1 MAPRS
6 ILADALRLLLGEAD
20 LGVRARLAGAMLL
33 VIAGALLTALAP
45 LALKALV
52 NALAASAAQA
62 TPTTPMAPTA
72 PTGLPLSTLALGGVY
87 LLALCGGRLLAEVRL
102 LLTSTAE
109 QGLSARLGRRF
120 FGHVLALPLAFH
132 VGRHTG
138 ALVQGMRLATAGCQ
152 LLIVTLVNG
161 VAPVLVEVVAVLA
174 VLVHLEQPALVA
186 SFAVS
191 AVAYLS
197 VCGIGALRLQ
207 ARARAV
213 SEASLGSH
221 ATLAD
226 SLINVE
232 AIKCFNAEHGSR
244 AQFAAA
250 SAELEACWAHLHRQR
265 ARTGLVVTATFA
277 VSMAATLAIAAH
289 ALGRGTLSIGG
300 FVLVTVYMLQ
310 LVRPLEMLG
319 AAARDVA
326 QALEFIRPLLDVLRL
341 PTEAATEGAAP
352 RPIATATAAAAAR
365 REAPLPRAGARAALP
380 SPGDAG
386 LSLRGVHLAYAGG
399 PPVLRGLDLE
409 IAAGRT
415 VAIVGASGSGKT
427 SIVRLLLRLYAPQ
440 SGRIL
445 LGGLPIDALPVRE
458 LRAAIGLVPQ
468 DTVLF
473 NASIAVNIGIG
484 KPGAQRREIE
494 EAARQAQLH
503 DFILSLP
510 DGYDTQVGERG
521 LKLSGGER
529 QRAAIARAVLKR
541 PRIFVFDEATSMLD
555 SQTEAAL
562 LQDLK
567 QVCQGRTT
575 LIVAHRLSTVQHADE
590 IVVLDKGRVAERGS
604 HAALCA
610 AGGIYA
616 RLWRAQMRR
625 DPAGRSPAAAT
636 VSTPGC
642 HLTGG
647 SLLRG
652 PGASGLNSIRIGVQD
667 SSHGADP

>member
-1 MAPRS
+1 MAPRG
-6 ILADALRLLLGEAD
+6 ILADALRLLHGEAD

-52 NALAASAAQA
+52 DALAASAALA
-62 TPTTPMAPTA
+62 ALAAPMRPMAPTA
-72 PTGLPLSTLALGGVY
+72 PASLPPSTLALGGVY

-102 LLTSTAE
+102 LRTNTAE
-109 QGLSARLGRRF
+109 QGLSARLGHRF

-132 VGRHTG
+132 VGGQSG
-138 ALVQGMRLATAGCQ
+138 ALVQGLRQATAGCQ
-152 LLIVTLVNG
+152 LLVVTLVNS

-174 VLVHLEQPALVA
+174 ILLHLEQPALVL

-191 AVAYLS
+191 AVAYLT
-197 VCGIGALRLQ
+197 VCGSGALRLQ

-232 AIKCFNAEHGSR
+232 AIKCFNAERGSR

-250 SAELEACWAHLHRQR
+250 SAALEACWAHLHRQR
-265 ARTGLVVTATFA
+265 ARAGLAVIATFA

-289 ALGRGTLSIGG
+289 ALGRGALSIGS

-341 PTEAATEGAAP
+341 PTEAAMEGATP
-352 RPIATATAAAAAR
+352 RPIASTTATATAAATATAR
-365 REAPLPRAGARAALP
+365 LEAPLPRAGAGATLP
-380 SPGDAG
+380 FPGDAG

-409 IAAGRT
+409 IPAGLT

-440 SGRIL
+440 SGCIL
-445 LGGLPIDALPVRE
+445 LGGLPIDALPVGE

-473 NASIAVNIGIG
+473 NASIAANIGIG
-484 KPGAQRREIE
+484 RPGAQGLEIE
-494 EAARQAQLH
+494 EAARQAKLH
-503 DFILSLP
+503 DFIMSLP

-521 LKLSGGER
+521 QKLSGGER
-529 QRAAIARAVLKR
+529 QRVAIARAVLKR

-555 SQTEAAL
+555 SQTEAVL

-590 IVVLDKGRVAERGS
+590 IVVLDKGRVTERGS

-610 AGGIYA
+610 AGGSYS
-616 RLWRAQMRR
+616 RLWRAQMGR
-625 DPAGRSPAAAT
+625 DPAQRSPAAAT

-647 SLLRG
+647 LSPATRCWV
-652 PGASGLNSIRIGVQD
+652 PPVKS
-667 SSHGADP
+667 

>member
-1 MAPRS
+1 MPLS
-6 ILADALRLLLGEAD
+6 GILADTLRLLLDEASSHI
-20 LGVRARLAGAMLL
+20 RARLGAAMLL
-33 VIAGALLTALAP
+33 VIAGALLSAMAP

-52 NALAASAAQA
+52 DALAA
-62 TPTTPMAPTA
+62 PGAPAGLA
-72 PTGLPLSTLALGGVY
+72 PSTLALGGVY
-87 LLALCGGRLLAEVRL
+87 LLALCSGRLFAELRL
-102 LLTSTAE
+102 LLTATAE

-120 FGHVLALPLAFH
+120 FGHVLALPMAFH
-132 VGRHTG
+132 VGRQTG
-138 ALVQGMRLATAGCQ
+138 ALVQSLRQATAGCQ

-161 VAPVLVEVVAVLA
+161 VAPVLIEVVAVLV
-174 VLVHLEQPALVA
+174 VLLHLQQPALVL
-186 SFAVS
+186 SFAAS
-191 AVAYLS
+191 AATYLS

-213 SEASLGSH
+213 SEASLGTH

-232 AIKCFNAEHGSR
+232 AIKCFNAECGSC

-250 SAELEACWAHLHRQR
+250 SGELEACWAQLHRQR
-265 ARTGLVVTATFA
+265 ARTGLAVTATFA
-277 VSMAATLAIAAH
+277 VSMAASLAIAAH

-300 FVLVTVYMLQ
+300 FVLVTVYLLQ

-326 QALEFIRPLLDVLRL
+326 QALEFVRPLLEVLRL
-341 PTEAATEGAAP
+341 PTEAAMQGAAP
-352 RPIATATAAAAAR
+352 PPTAAVH
-365 REAPLPRAGARAALP
+365 RESPLPRTGASAALP
-380 SPGDAG
+380 EPGDTG

-440 SGRIL
+440 SGCIL
-445 LGGLPIDALPVRE
+445 LGGSPIDALPVVE

-484 KPGAQRREIE
+484 RPGAHRREIE

-503 DFILSLP
+503 DFIMSLP
-510 DGYDTQVGERG
+510 CGYDTQVGERG

-529 QRAAIARAVLKR
+529 QRVAIARAVLKR
-541 PRIFVFDEATSMLD
+541 PRIYVFDEATSMLD
-555 SQTEAAL
+555 SQTEAVI

-567 QVCQGRTT
+567 QVCQERTT

-610 AGGIYA
+610 AGGSYA
-616 RLWRAQMRR
+616 RLWHAQMGH
-625 DPAGRSPAAAT
+625 DPAQRGPAALA
-636 VSTPGC
+636 V
-642 HLTGG
+642 
-647 SLLRG
+647 
-652 PGASGLNSIRIGVQD
+652 AK
-667 SSHGADP
+667 A

>member
-1 MAPRS
+1 MAPS
-6 ILADALRLLLGEAD
+6 GILGDTLRLLLGEAD

-52 NALAASAAQA
+52 DALAASAAQA

-72 PTGLPLSTLALGGVY
+72 PTSLPPSTLALGGVY
-87 LLALCGGRLLAEVRL
+87 LLALCGGRLLAELRL
-102 LLTSTAE
+102 LLTNTGE
-109 QGLSARLGRRF
+109 QSLSARLGRRF

-138 ALVQGMRLATAGCQ
+138 ALVQGMRLSTAGCQ
-152 LLIVTLVNG
+152 LLVVTLVNG

-174 VLVHLEQPALVA
+174 VLLHLEQPALVL
-186 SFAVS
+186 SFAAS

-213 SEASLGSH
+213 SEASLGSQ

-232 AIKCFNAEHGSR
+232 TIKCFNAECGSC

-250 SAELEACWAHLHRQR
+250 SGELEACWAQLHRQR
-265 ARTGLVVTATFA
+265 ARAGLAVTATFA
-277 VSMAATLAIAAH
+277 VSMAASLAIAAH

-300 FVLVTVYMLQ
+300 FVLVTVYLLQ

-326 QALEFIRPLLDVLRL
+326 QALEFVRPLLEVLRL
-341 PTEAATEGAAP
+341 PTEAAMPGVPPPPNAAVHL
-352 RPIATATAAAAAR
+352 
-365 REAPLPRAGARAALP
+365 EAPLPRTGARATLP
-380 SPGDAG
+380 VPGDAG

-399 PPVLRGLDLE
+399 PAVLQGLDLD

-445 LGGLPIDALPVRE
+445 LGGSPIDALPVGE

-484 KPGAQRREIE
+484 RPGAQRREIE

-503 DFILSLP
+503 DFIMSLP
-510 DGYDTQVGERG
+510 CGYDTRVGERG

-529 QRAAIARAVLKR
+529 QRVAIARAVLKR
-541 PRIFVFDEATSMLD
+541 PRIYVFDEATSMLD
-555 SQTEAAL
+555 SQTEAVL

-567 QVCQGRTT
+567 QVCRGCTT
-575 LIVAHRLSTVQHADE
+575 VIVAHRLSTVQHAEE

-610 AGGIYA
+610 AGGSYA
-616 RLWRAQMRR
+616 RLWHAQMGH
-625 DPAGRSPAAAT
+625 DPGRHGPAAVA
-636 VSTPGC
+636 VSMD
-642 HLTGG
+642 G
-647 SLLRG
+647 SDV
-652 PGASGLNSIRIGVQD
+652 P
-667 SSHGADP
+667 